1 MGTVL
6 RRTTLI
12 VRDLERSLDFYT
24 RVFGLSV
31 WYDSEIRV
39 GGAVLPAG
47 EPNALTRVVILKAE
61 DARVGMIGLMQYL
74 DPPLERPPPPGPRK
88 GIGDIVFVME
98 TDDLPGVHARLQ
110 AAGATIHCAPL
121 DWEVPNPAG
130 GPPIAL
136 TTLSFFDPDGF
147 FIEVNAKR

>member
-1 MGTVL
+1 MSTVL

-12 VRDLERSLDFYT
+12 VRDLEQSLRFYAE
-24 RVFGLSV
+24 VFGLTV
-31 WYDSEIRV
+31 WYDSRITV
-39 GGAVLPAG
+39 GGEVLPAG
-47 EPNALTRVVILKAE
+47 EPGALTRVVILQAK
-61 DARVGMIGLMQYL
+61 DPLVGMIGLMQYL
-74 DPPLERPPPPGPRK
+74 EPPLAAPPPPASRL

-98 TDDLPGVHARLQ
+98 TDDLPGVHARLR
-110 AAGATIHCAPL
+110 AAGARIHCPPY

-130 GPPIAL
+130 GPAIKL